1 MSVWAES
8 VPASRPSATD
18 PDGPQVSIPSRN
30 IATPGRRVPTG
41 AHISMTYRQFHS
53 PWRAAPAAESG
64 TLFREPPRLIDVT
77 KQEHSLAAAAA
88 ATPTFHDLWR
98 PRANPWV
105 IALTVTMATFMEAL
119 DTSIA
124 NVAMGHIGGS
134 LSASRD
140 EATWVLTSYL
150 VANAVVLPISGWFAN
165 RLGRKRFYMSC
176 VFLFTAAS
184 LLCGLAPSLGMLV
197 IFRVLQGAAGGGLQ
211 PSEQSILADTFPP
224 QKRSMAFA
232 VYGMAVVMA
241 PVLGPT
247 FGGWIVDNYSW
258 RWIFF
263 INIPVGILSL
273 YLTNRVVEDPPYL
286 AEIRRRR
293 EGVDY
298 WGLGLLVITIG
309 ALQTFL
315 DKGQEDDWFSSRFI
329 TTLFVIAAIGLVVF
343 VWRQLRI
350 EHPILDQ
357 RLLAQ
362 RNVGTTMF
370 VMFMVG
376 VSLYSTTVLIPQFLQ
391 EIMGYSAEQAG
402 MAVSSGGIA
411 LMVLFPVAGA
421 LAPKFDPRKLV
432 AMGFIITT
440 FGLYRMTGLDLNI
453 SFGMAVS
460 WRVVIAL
467 GLPFLFIP
475 INTLCYA
482 GIPQE
487 KYNEVSG
494 LSALMRNLGGS
505 VGISFVTTLLARLTQ
520 KHLAMLSA
528 HTINGNGPFETLR
541 SGMASAWHQ
550 RSGGAM
556 PDAMQHAG
564 AQIYGMA
571 QIQARLLSY
580 VDVLWVMVAL
590 TALLIPL
597 PFLMRR
603 PKKAAAVAVH

>member
-1 MSVWAES
+1 M
-8 VPASRPSATD
+8 
-18 PDGPQVSIPSRN
+18 
-30 IATPGRRVPTG
+30 
-41 AHISMTYRQFHS
+41 
-53 PWRAAPAAESG
+53 
-64 TLFREPPRLIDVT
+64 
-77 KQEHSLAAAAA
+77 AAA
-88 ATPTFHDLWR
+88 ATLTFHDTWR

-150 VANAVVLPISGWFAN
+150 VANAVVLPISGWIAN
-165 RLGRKRFYMSC
+165 RIGRKRFYMSC
-176 VFLFTAAS
+176 VFLFTMAS
-184 LLCGLAPSLGMLV
+184 LLCGLAPTLGLLV
-197 IFRVLQGAAGGGLQ
+197 FFRVLQGAAGGGLQ

-286 AEIRRRR
+286 AEIRSRR

-350 EHPILDQ
+350 EHPILDL

-376 VSLYSTTVLIPQFLQ
+376 VSLYSSTVLIPQFLQ

-432 AMGFIITT
+432 AMGFTITT
-440 FGLYRMTGLDLNI
+440 FGLYRMTGLSLNV
-453 SFGMAVS
+453 SFNMAVS

-482 GIPQE
+482 DVAQE

-528 HTINGNGPFETLR
+528 HTINGNGPFEALR

-550 RSGGAM
+550 RSGGGM

-571 QIQARLLSY
+571 QLQARLLSY

-590 TALLIPL
+590 TAILIPL

-603 PKKAAAVAVH
+603 PKKVGAVVVH

>member
-1 MSVWAES
+1 
-8 VPASRPSATD
+8 
-18 PDGPQVSIPSRN
+18 
-30 IATPGRRVPTG
+30 
-41 AHISMTYRQFHS
+41 
-53 PWRAAPAAESG
+53 
-64 TLFREPPRLIDVT
+64 
-77 KQEHSLAAAAA
+77 LAAAA
-88 ATPTFHDLWR
+88 TLSFHETWK

-124 NVAMGHIGGS
+124 NVAMPHIGGS

-150 VANAVVLPISGWFAN
+150 VANAVVLPMSGWIAN
-165 RLGRKRFYMSC
+165 RIGRKRFYMSC
-176 VFLFTAAS
+176 VFLFTVAS
-184 LLCGLAPSLGMLV
+184 LLCGLAPTLGVLV
-197 IFRVLQGAAGGGLQ
+197 FFRVLQGAAGGGLQ
-211 PSEQSILADTFPP
+211 PSEQSILADTFSP

-232 VYGMAVVMA
+232 VYGMAVVLA

-247 FGGWIVDNYSW
+247 VGGWVVDNYSW

-273 YLTNRVVEDPPYL
+273 YMTNRVVEDPPYL
-286 AEIRRRR
+286 AEIRKRK
-293 EGVDY
+293 EGIDY
-298 WGLGLLVITIG
+298 WGLGLLVVTIG
-309 ALQTFL
+309 ALQTML

-329 TTLFVIAAIGLVVF
+329 ITCFTISAIGLVIF
-343 VWRQLRI
+343 VWRQLTV
-350 EHPILDQ
+350 EHPILDL
-357 RLLAQ
+357 RLFAQ

-370 VMFMVG
+370 VLFMVG
-376 VSLYSTTVLIPQFLQ
+376 VSLYSSTVLIPQFLQ

-411 LMVLFPVAGA
+411 LMFLFPVAGF
-421 LAPKFDPRKLV
+421 LAPKFDPRWLV
-432 AMGFIITT
+432 AMGFTITT
-440 FGLYRMTGLDLNI
+440 FGLYRMSNVSLNI
-453 SFGMAVS
+453 PFHIAVS

-494 LSALMRNLGGS
+494 MSALMRNLGGS
-505 VGISFVTTLLARLTQ
+505 VGISFVTTLLARYTQ
-520 KHLAMLSA
+520 KHLAMLNANVIS
-528 HTINGNGPFETLR
+528 GNGPFEAIRNGLT
-541 SGMASAWHQ
+541 GAWMRNGSSH
-550 RSGGAM
+550 
-556 PDAMQHAG
+556 PDAINHAS

-580 VDVLWVMVAL
+580 VDVIWIMVGT
-590 TALLIPL
+590 TAILIPL

-603 PKKAAAVAVH
+603 PAKTVKAPMGH

>member
-1 MSVWAES
+1 M
-8 VPASRPSATD
+8 
-18 PDGPQVSIPSRN
+18 
-30 IATPGRRVPTG
+30 
-41 AHISMTYRQFHS
+41 
-53 PWRAAPAAESG
+53 
-64 TLFREPPRLIDVT
+64 
-77 KQEHSLAAAAA
+77 AAA
-88 ATPTFHDLWR
+88 ATLSFHDTWK

-105 IALTVTMATFMEAL
+105 IAITVTLATFMEAL
-119 DTSIA
+119 DSSIA
-124 NVAMGHIGGS
+124 NVAMQHIGGS
-134 LSASRD
+134 LSASSE

-150 VANAVVLPISGWFAN
+150 VANAVVLPISGWIAN
-165 RLGRKRFYMSC
+165 RIGRKRFYMTC
-176 VFLFTAAS
+176 VLLFTMAS
-184 LLCGLAPSLGMLV
+184 LLCGLAPTLGVLV
-197 IFRVLQGAAGGGLQ
+197 FFRVLQGAAGGGLQ

-232 VYGMAVVMA
+232 VYGMAVVLA

-247 FGGWIVDNYSW
+247 VGGWIVDNYSW

-286 AEIRRRR
+286 AEIRKRR

-298 WGLGLLVITIG
+298 WGLGLLVVTIG
-309 ALQTFL
+309 ALQTML
-315 DKGQEDDWFSSRFI
+315 DKGQEDDWFSSKFI
-329 TTLFVIAAIGLVVF
+329 TTCFVVSSIGLVIF
-343 VWRQLRI
+343 IWRQLHV
-350 EHPILDQ
+350 EHPILDL
-357 RLLAQ
+357 RLFAQ

-376 VSLYSTTVLIPQFLQ
+376 VSLYSSTVLIPQFLQ

-421 LAPKFDPRKLV
+421 LAPKFDPRILV
-432 AMGFIITT
+432 AMGFSITT
-440 FGLYRMTGLDLNI
+440 FGLYRMTGLDLNVPF
-453 SFGMAVS
+453 SMAVS

-482 GIPQE
+482 GIKQE

-494 LSALMRNLGGS
+494 MSALMRNIGGS
-505 VGISFVTTLLARLTQ
+505 VGISFVTTLLARSTQ
-520 KHLAMLSA
+520 KHLAMLNA
-528 HTINGNGPFETLR
+528 HNVDGNGPFEALR
-541 SGMASAWHQ
+541 RGLAGAWMHSGVSRPEAVD
-550 RSGGAM
+550 R
-556 PDAMQHAG
+556 AG

-571 QIQARLLSY
+571 QVQARLLSY
-580 VDVLWVMVAL
+580 VDVIWIMVAL
-590 TALLIPL
+590 TAILIPL

-603 PKKAAAVAVH
+603 PARAVPAPMGH

>member
-1 MSVWAES
+1 
-8 VPASRPSATD
+8 
-18 PDGPQVSIPSRN
+18 
-30 IATPGRRVPTG
+30 
-41 AHISMTYRQFHS
+41 
-53 PWRAAPAAESG
+53 
-64 TLFREPPRLIDVT
+64 
-77 KQEHSLAAAAA
+77 
-88 ATPTFHDLWR
+88 
-98 PRANPWV
+98 
-105 IALTVTMATFMEAL
+105 
-119 DTSIA
+119 
-124 NVAMGHIGGS
+124 
-134 LSASRD
+134 
-140 EATWVLTSYL
+140 
-150 VANAVVLPISGWFAN
+150 
-165 RLGRKRFYMSC
+165 
-176 VFLFTAAS
+176 
-184 LLCGLAPSLGMLV
+184 
-197 IFRVLQGAAGGGLQ
+197 
-211 PSEQSILADTFPP
+211 
-224 QKRSMAFA
+224 
-232 VYGMAVVMA
+232 
-241 PVLGPT
+241 
-247 FGGWIVDNYSW
+247 
-258 RWIFF
+258 
-263 INIPVGILSL
+263 LSL

-286 AEIRRRR
+286 AEIRQRR

-298 WGLGLLVITIG
+298 WGLGLLVVTIG
-309 ALQTFL
+309 ALQTML

-329 TTLFVIAAIGLVVF
+329 VTLFVIAVIGLGLF
-343 VWRQLRI
+343 IWRQLRV
-350 EHPILDQ
+350 EHPVLDL
-357 RLLAQ
+357 RLLAK

-376 VSLYSTTVLIPQFLQ
+376 VSLYSSTVLIPQFLQ

-402 MAVSSGGIA
+402 MAVSSGGLA

-440 FGLYRMTGLDLNI
+440 FGLFRMTGLNLNV

-528 HTINGNGPFETLR
+528 HTINGNGPFEALR
-541 SGMASAWHQ
+541 YGLAGAWRQ

-556 PDAMQHAG
+556 LDAMQHAG

-571 QIQARLLSY
+571 QIQARLLAY
-580 VDVLWVMVAL
+580 VDVLWVMVAM
-590 TALLIPL
+590 TSILIPL

-603 PKKAAAVAVH
+603 PKNVGTVVVH

>member
-1 MSVWAES
+1 
-8 VPASRPSATD
+8 
-18 PDGPQVSIPSRN
+18 
-30 IATPGRRVPTG
+30 
-41 AHISMTYRQFHS
+41 
-53 PWRAAPAAESG
+53 
-64 TLFREPPRLIDVT
+64 
-77 KQEHSLAAAAA
+77 LAAAV

-98 PRANPWV
+98 PRANPWA
-105 IALTVTMATFMEAL
+105 IAITVTLATFMEAL

-150 VANAVVLPISGWFAN
+150 VANAVVLPISGWIAN
-165 RLGRKRFYMSC
+165 RIGRKRFYMSC
-176 VFLFTAAS
+176 VFLFTLAS
-184 LLCGLAPSLGMLV
+184 LLCGLAPSLGILV
-197 IFRVLQGAAGGGLQ
+197 FFRVLQGAAGGGLQ

-263 INIPVGILSL
+263 INIPVGIVSL
-273 YLTNRVVEDPPYL
+273 YLTNRVVEDQPYL

-293 EGVDY
+293 ETIDY
-298 WGLGLLVITIG
+298 WGLGLLVVAVG
-309 ALQTFL
+309 AIQIML
-315 DKGQEDDWFSSRFI
+315 DKGQEDDWFSSNFI
-329 TTLFVIAAIGLVVF
+329 VSCAVIGVIALSLF
-343 VWRQLRI
+343 FWRELNVQ
-350 EHPILDQ
+350 HPILDL
-357 RLLAQ
+357 RLFAR
-362 RNVGTTMF
+362 RNVAVTQF

-376 VSLYSTTVLIPQFLQ
+376 VSLYSSTVLIPQFLQ
-391 EIMGYSAEQAG
+391 EIMGYSARQAG

-411 LMVLFPVAGA
+411 LMFLFPVAGFI
-421 LAPKFDPRKLV
+421 APKFDPRWLV
-432 AMGFIITT
+432 AMGFTITT
-440 FGLYRMTGLDLNI
+440 FGLYRMTSINLNI
-453 SFGMAVS
+453 PFSMAVS
-460 WRVVIAL
+460 WRVFIAL

-494 LSALMRNLGGS
+494 LTALMRNLGGS

-520 KHLAMLSA
+520 THLSMLAA
-528 HTINGNGPFETLR
+528 HTVNGNSPFEALR
-541 SGMASAWHQ
+541 SGMAGAWHQ
-550 RSGGAM
+550 RSGGGM

-580 VDVLWVMVAL
+580 VDVIWVMVAL
-590 TALLIPL
+590 TAMLIPL

-603 PKKAAAVAVH
+603 PRKVGSIAVH